1 MIDNN
6 LVMTPTP
13 DSIIYVY
20 DQNFNL
26 LGASVECFH
35 KHYEDEIITRS
46 KGKEVLTF
54 EAVETST
61 IYQHLKTENIVKFGG
76 RWFRIKFSEDDSSA
90 KGITKFTCY
99 ALWYELAE
107 GLPSPIHMVA
117 STVRAVAEAIT
128 KDFGKWVKLVI
139 PTDSGNRP
147 VRSITLKENSG
158 LYKLRYLAKQYNM
171 ELTFGY
177 EEVFEQELRY
187 VKTVVI
193 IQQYTES
200 KIDYPLVVEENLKHI
215 VRAEDSR
222 NLCTAYKLT
231 GKGENDDEELTFA
244 SINHGSDYLLDVSWF
259 TERGMRPRYIPK
271 SKHDDRFKIKQSML
285 DAARAYLDVYA
296 KPLIT
301 YEASAILYDKV
312 PDLHHSQLV
321 VDDFYKLNEWRK
333 VTARSIDYD
342 DLSNSQITFDDPR
355 RDLMDL
361 INDDGDGAIS
371 SGNEEQSHVVIRY
384 ANDILGTGFNTEN
397 GKYIGVLTTTK
408 RSEDL
413 RPDDFT
419 WVKIEGPEGPQG
431 RNGEPGTP
439 GRDGVDGVAG
449 KNGVGIVDTDITY
462 CISLSGTQAPTD
474 GWTSQVPELIKGR
487 YLWTKTFW
495 RYSDGTHETGYS
507 VTYIAQDGNRGN
519 DGVAGK
525 DGVGIKRTEISYAR
539 SNSGTEPPS
548 DAKWGSQ
555 VPEVPYGEYL
565 WTRTKWF
572 YTDDTTEVGYSVAR
586 MGTQGPKGD
595 SGSDGLP
602 GKNGVGLKGTEVK
615 YALSDTDTNTPT
627 TWTQQVPTLV
637 KGKFLWTRTIW
648 TYTDNTSETAYQKTY
663 IARDGNDG
671 QNGIAGKDGVGL
683 HHTSISYAGSTSGT
697 EPPTS
702 NWTSNIPQVQP
713 GFYLWT
719 RTIWHY
725 TDNTS
730 ETGYS
735 VSKIGEQGPR
745 GIQGLQGETGRQGI
759 PGTPG
764 RDGRSQFTHIAFS
777 DSPDGTGFSHT
788 DQGRAYIGLYQD
800 YNEAHSK
807 DKASYK
813 WTKWVGRD
821 GAQGIPGKAGA
832 DGKTSYFHV
841 AYAGSADGTRSFSL
855 DDRNQQYM
863 GYYSDFT
870 VEDSTDPKKYRW
882 FDRMAN
888 VQVGGVNLFLNSL
901 FTFGL
906 KEPYSTYALVDD
918 VSDTKGQL
926 VASIDATATKYRGY
940 NTLKIDST
948 WNGKYENQK
957 ITFRIGGDS
966 REFTDY
972 GFTNQNVRI
981 SFWAKSNKNNAQIDF
996 RAGYR
1001 NTIEP
1006 LYLTTDW
1013 KYYSTYLCLAEDT
1026 KCSQDVII
1034 HLWSQETTAWL
1045 AMIKVEVGTLSTS
1058 YTEAP
1063 EDIAYR
1069 INSKA
1074 DGKLTQDQ
1082 LNALAEKAQIYEAEL
1097 QAKATME
1104 QLSDLEKAYEARIKA
1119 TEEAISKSEADLIDA
1134 GRRLDATVTE
1144 LGGLRELKKF
1154 IDTYMSSSNEGLIIG
1169 KTDASATIKV
1179 SPDRIS
1185 MFSAGKEVM
1194 YISQG
1199 VIHIDN
1205 GVFTRSLQIGRFITE
1220 QHYADPDLN
1229 VCRYVG

>member
-6 LVMTPTP
+6 LVMTPIP
-13 DSIIYVY
+13 DSLLYVY

-54 EAVETST
+54 EAVETSS
-61 IYQHLKTENIVKFGG
+61 IYQHLKTENVVKFGE
-76 RWFRIKFSEDDSSA
+76 RWFRIKFAEDDSSA
-90 KGITKFTCY
+90 KGLTKFTCY

-107 GLPSPIHMVA
+107 GLPTPIRMVG

-200 KIDYPLVVEENLKHI
+200 KIDYPLVVEENLNHI

-244 SINHGSDYLLDVSWF
+244 SINHGSDYLIDVSWF
-259 TERGMRPRYIPK
+259 TERQMRPRYIPK

-296 KPLIT
+296 KPLVT

-333 VTARSIDYD
+333 VTARSVDYD

-413 RPDDFT
+413 KPDDFT
-419 WVKIEGPEGPQG
+419 WVKIEGPEGKQG

-474 GWTSQVPELIKGR
+474 GWSSQVPELIKGR

-507 VTYIAQDGNRGN
+507 VTYIARDGNNGN
-519 DGVAGK
+519 DGIAGK
-525 DGVGIKRTEISYAR
+525 DGVGIKNTEISYAR
-539 SNSGTEPPS
+539 ATSGTDVPAGGWQS
-548 DAKWGSQ
+548 S

-565 WTRTKWF
+565 WTRTKWT
-572 YTDDTTEVGYSVAR
+572 YTDNTSEVGYSVAR
-586 MGTQGPKGD
+586 MGTRGPKGD

-602 GKNGVGLKGTEVK
+602 GKNGVGLKGTEVV
-615 YALSDTDTNTPT
+615 YGLSDNDQSAPT
-627 TWTQQVPTLV
+627 TWTQQVPSLV
-637 KGKFLWTRTIW
+637 KGKFLWTRTTW
-648 TYTDNTSETAYQKTY
+648 TYTDTTSETAYQKTY

-671 QNGIAGKDGVGL
+671 KNGIAGKDGVGL
-683 HHTSISYAGSTSGT
+683 HHTDITYAGSTSGT
-697 EPPTS
+697 EPPTGS
-702 NWTSNIPQVQP
+702 WSSRIPEVQP

-725 TDNTS
+725 TDSTS

-807 DKASYK
+807 DKTSYK
-813 WTKWVGRD
+813 WTKWIGRD

-841 AYAGSADGTRSFSL
+841 AYAGSSNGSRSFSL
-855 DDRNQQYM
+855 EDRNQQYM
-863 GYYSDFT
+863 GYYSDYT
-870 VEDSTDPKKYRW
+870 IEDSTDPKKYRW

-906 KEPYSTYALVDD
+906 KEPYSTYELIDGPD
-918 VSDTKGQL
+918 DTKGQIA
-926 VASIDATATKYRGY
+926 ASIDTTTKYRGY
-940 NTLKIDST
+940 NTLKLDST
-948 WNGKYENQK
+948 WNGKYENQQ
-957 ITFRIGGDS
+957 ITFRVGGDG
-966 REFTDY
+966 RVVTDH

-981 SFWAKSNKNNAQIDF
+981 SFWGKSNKANARIDF
-996 RAGYR
+996 RPGYR
-1001 NTIEP
+1001 GTLEP

-1034 HLWSQETTAWL
+1034 HLFSQETTAWL
-1045 AMIKVEVGTLSTS
+1045 AMIKVEVGTVNTS
-1058 YTEAP
+1058 HTEAP

-1082 LNALAEKAQIYEAEL
+1082 LNALAEKSQIYEAEL
-1097 QAKATME
+1097 AAKATMG

-1119 TEEAISKSEADLIDA
+1119 NEEAISKSEADLIDA
-1134 GRRLDATVTE
+1134 GRRIEATVAE

-1169 KTDASATIKV
+1169 KNDSSAAIKV

-1194 YISQG
+1194 YIIQG

-1205 GVFTRSLQIGRFITE
+1205 GVFTKSLQIGRFITE

>member
-6 LVMTPTP
+6 LVMTPIP
-13 DSIIYVY
+13 DSLLYVY

-54 EAVETST
+54 EAVETSA
-61 IYQHLKTENIVKFGG
+61 IYQHLKTENVVKFGE
-76 RWFRIKFSEDDSSA
+76 RWFRIKFAEDDSSA
-90 KGITKFTCY
+90 KGLTKFTCY

-107 GLPSPIHMVA
+107 GLPKPIRMVG

-200 KIDYPLVVEENLKHI
+200 KIDYPLVVEENLNHI

-231 GKGENDDEELTFA
+231 GKGEHDDEELTFA
-244 SINHGSDYLLDVSWF
+244 SINNGSDYLIDVSWF
-259 TERGMRPRYIPK
+259 TERQMRPRYIPK

-296 KPLIT
+296 KPLVT

-333 VTARSIDYD
+333 VTARSVDYD

-413 RPDDFT
+413 KPDDFT
-419 WVKIEGPEGPQG
+419 WVKIEGPEGKQG

-474 GWTSQVPELIKGR
+474 GWSSQVPELTKGR

-507 VTYIAQDGNRGN
+507 VTYIARDGNNGN
-519 DGVAGK
+519 DGIAGK
-525 DGVGIKRTEISYAR
+525 DGVGIKNTEISYAR
-539 SNSGTEPPS
+539 ATSGTDVPAGGWQS
-548 DAKWGSQ
+548 S

-565 WTRTKWF
+565 WTRTKWT
-572 YTDDTTEVGYSVAR
+572 YTDNTSEVGYSVAR
-586 MGTQGPKGD
+586 MGTRGPKGD

-602 GKNGVGLKGTEVK
+602 GKNGVGLKGTEVV
-615 YALSDTDTNTPT
+615 YGLSDNDQSAPT
-627 TWTQQVPTLV
+627 TWTQQVPSLV
-637 KGKFLWTRTIW
+637 KGKFLWTRTTW
-648 TYTDNTSETAYQKTY
+648 TYTDTTSETAYQKTY

-671 QNGIAGKDGVGL
+671 TNGIAGKDGVGL
-683 HHTSISYAGSTSGT
+683 HHTDITYAGSTSGT
-697 EPPTS
+697 EPPTGS
-702 NWTSNIPQVQP
+702 WSSRIPEVQP

-725 TDNTS
+725 TDSTS

-807 DKASYK
+807 DRTSYK
-813 WTKWVGRD
+813 WTKWIGRD

-841 AYAGSADGTRSFSL
+841 AYAGSADGSRSFSL
-855 DDRNQQYM
+855 EDRNQQYM
-863 GYYSDFT
+863 GYYSDYT
-870 VEDSTDPKKYRW
+870 IEDSTDPKKYRW

-906 KEPYSTYALVDD
+906 KEQYSTYELIDGLD
-918 VSDTKGQL
+918 NTKGQL
-926 VASIDATATKYRGY
+926 VASIDTTTKYRGY
-940 NTLKIDST
+940 NTLKLDST

-957 ITFRIGGDS
+957 ITFRVGGDG
-966 REFTDY
+966 RVFTDY

-981 SFWAKSNKNNAQIDF
+981 SFWGKSNKADARIDF
-996 RAGYR
+996 RPGYR
-1001 NTIEP
+1001 GTLEP

-1013 KYYSTYLCLAEDT
+1013 KYYSTYLCLVEDT

-1034 HLWSQETTAWL
+1034 HLLSQETTAWL
-1045 AMIKVEVGTLSTS
+1045 AMIKVEVGTVSTS

-1082 LNALAEKAQIYEAEL
+1082 LNALAEKSQIHEAEL
-1097 QAKATME
+1097 AAKVTME
-1104 QLSDLEKAYEARIKA
+1104 QLSNLEKAYEARIKA
-1119 TEEAISKSEADLIDA
+1119 NEEAISKSEADLIDA
-1134 GRRLDATVTE
+1134 GRRIEATVAE

-1169 KTDASATIKV
+1169 KNDASATIKV

-1205 GVFTRSLQIGRFITE
+1205 GVFTKSLQIGRFITE

>member
-6 LVMTPTP
+6 LVMTPIP
-13 DSIIYVY
+13 DSLIYVY

-54 EAVETST
+54 EAVETSS
-61 IYQHLKTENIVKFGG
+61 IYQHLKTENVVKFGE
-76 RWFRIKFSEDDSSA
+76 RWFRIKFAEDDSSA
-90 KGITKFTCY
+90 KGLTKFTCY

-107 GLPSPIHMVA
+107 GLPTPIRMVG

-200 KIDYPLVVEENLKHI
+200 KIDYPLVVEENLNHI

-244 SINHGSDYLLDVSWF
+244 SINNGSDYLIDVAWF
-259 TERGMRPRYIPK
+259 TERQMRPRYIPK

-296 KPLIT
+296 KPLVT

-333 VTARSIDYD
+333 VTARSVDYD

-474 GWTSQVPELIKGR
+474 GWTSQVPELVKGR

-495 RYSDGTHETGYS
+495 RYSDGAHETGYS
-507 VTYIAQDGNRGN
+507 VTYIAQDGNKGN

-637 KGKFLWTRTIW
+637 KGKFLWTRTTW
-648 TYTDNTSETAYQKTY
+648 AYTDNTSETAYQKTY

-671 QNGIAGKDGVGL
+671 RNGIAGKDGVGL

-702 NWTSNIPQVQP
+702 NWTNNIPEVQP

-725 TDNTS
+725 TDSTS

-813 WTKWVGRD
+813 WTKWAGRD

-832 DGKTSYFHV
+832 NGKTSYFHV

-870 VEDSTDPKKYRW
+870 IEDSTDPKKYRW

-906 KEPYSTYALVDD
+906 KETYSTYELIDGEN
-918 VSDTKGQL
+918 DTKGQL
-926 VASIDATATKYRGY
+926 VASIDTTTKYRGY
-940 NTLKIDST
+940 NTLKLDST

-957 ITFRIGGDS
+957 ITFHVGGDG
-966 REFTDY
+966 RVFTDY

-981 SFWAKSNKNNAQIDF
+981 SFWGKSNKDNARIDF
-996 RAGYR
+996 RPGYR
-1001 NTIEP
+1001 GTLEP
-1006 LYLTTDW
+1006 LYLTTNW

-1026 KCSQDVII
+1026 KCAQDVII
-1034 HLWSQETTAWL
+1034 SLLSQKTTAWL
-1045 AMIKVEVGTLSTS
+1045 AMIKVEVGTVSTS

-1082 LNALAEKAQIYEAEL
+1082 LNALAEKFQSYEAEL
-1097 QAKATME
+1097 AAKAAME

-1119 TEEAISKSEADLIDA
+1119 NEEAISKSEADLIDA
-1134 GRRLDATVTE
+1134 GRRIEATVAE

-1169 KTDASATIKV
+1169 KNDSSATIKV

-1205 GVFTRSLQIGRFITE
+1205 GVFTKSLQIGRFITE

>member
-6 LVMTPTP
+6 LVMTPIP
-13 DSIIYVY
+13 DSLLYVY

-54 EAVETST
+54 EAVETSA
-61 IYQHLKTENIVKFGG
+61 IYQHLKTENVVKFGE
-76 RWFRIKFSEDDSSA
+76 RWFRIKFAEDDSSA
-90 KGITKFTCY
+90 KGLTKFTCY

-107 GLPSPIHMVA
+107 GLPTPIRMVG

-139 PTDSGNRP
+139 PADSGNRP

-200 KIDYPLVVEENLKHI
+200 KIDYPLVVEENLNHI

-244 SINHGSDYLLDVSWF
+244 SINNGSDYLIDVSWF
-259 TERGMRPRYIPK
+259 TERQMRPRYIPK

-296 KPLIT
+296 KPLVT

-333 VTARSIDYD
+333 VTARSVDYD

-413 RPDDFT
+413 KPDDFT
-419 WVKIEGPEGPQG
+419 WVKIEGPEGKQG

-449 KNGVGIVDTDITY
+449 KDGVGIVDTDITY
-462 CISLSGTQAPTD
+462 CISLSGTQVPTD
-474 GWTSQVPELIKGR
+474 GWSSQVPELTKGR

-507 VTYIAQDGNRGN
+507 VTYIARDGNNGN
-519 DGVAGK
+519 DGIAGK
-525 DGVGIKRTEISYAR
+525 DGVGIKNTEISYAR
-539 SNSGTEPPS
+539 ATSGTDVPAGGWQS
-548 DAKWGSQ
+548 S

-565 WTRTKWF
+565 WTRTKWT
-572 YTDDTTEVGYSVAR
+572 YTDNTSEVGYSVAR

-602 GKNGVGLKGTEVK
+602 GKNGVGLKGTEVV
-615 YALSDTDTNTPT
+615 YGLSDNDQSAPT
-627 TWTQQVPTLV
+627 TWTQQVPSLV
-637 KGKFLWTRTIW
+637 KGKFLWTRTTW
-648 TYTDNTSETAYQKTY
+648 TYTDTTSETAYQKTY

-671 QNGIAGKDGVGL
+671 KNGIAGKDGVGL
-683 HHTSISYAGSTSGT
+683 HHTDITYAGSTSGT
-697 EPPTS
+697 EPPTGS
-702 NWTSNIPQVQP
+702 WSSRIPEVQP

-725 TDNTS
+725 TDSTS

-813 WTKWVGRD
+813 WTKWIGRD

-841 AYAGSADGTRSFSL
+841 AYAGSSDGSRSFSL
-855 DDRNQQYM
+855 EDRNQQYM
-863 GYYSDFT
+863 GYYSDYT
-870 VEDSTDPKKYRW
+870 IEDSTDPKKYRW

-906 KEPYSTYALVDD
+906 KEQYSTYELIDGPE
-918 VSDTKGQL
+918 DTKGQI
-926 VASIDATATKYRGY
+926 VASIDTTTKYRGY
-940 NTLKIDST
+940 NTLKLDST

-957 ITFRIGGDS
+957 ITFRIGGDG
-966 REFTDY
+966 RVFTDY

-981 SFWAKSNKNNAQIDF
+981 SFWGKSNKANARIDF
-996 RAGYR
+996 RTGYR
-1001 NTIEP
+1001 GTVEP

-1034 HLWSQETTAWL
+1034 HLLSQETTAWL
-1045 AMIKVEVGTLSTS
+1045 AMIKVEVGTVNTS
-1058 YTEAP
+1058 HTEAP

-1082 LNALAEKAQIYEAEL
+1082 LNALAEKSQIYEAEL
-1097 QAKATME
+1097 AAKATME

-1119 TEEAISKSEADLIDA
+1119 NEEAISKSEADLIDA
-1134 GRRLDATVTE
+1134 GRRIEATVAE

-1169 KTDASATIKV
+1169 KNDASATIKV

-1205 GVFTRSLQIGRFITE
+1205 GVFTKSLQIGRFITE

>member
-117 STVRAVAEAIT
+117 STVQAVAEAIT

-271 SKHDDRFKIKQSML
+271 SKHDDRFKIKQNML

-474 GWTSQVPELIKGR
+474 GWTSQVPELVKGR

-507 VTYIAQDGNRGN
+507 VTYIAQDGNKGN

-539 SNSGTEPPS
+539 SNLGTEPPS

-702 NWTSNIPQVQP
+702 NWTNNIPEVQP

-725 TDNTS
+725 TDSTS

-813 WTKWVGRD
+813 WTKWAGRD

-863 GYYSDFT
+863 GYYSDFAI
-870 VEDSTDPKKYRW
+870 EDSTDPKKYRW

-906 KEPYSTYALVDD
+906 KEQYSTYNVNDS
-918 VSDTKGQL
+918 VEQTKGQFA
-926 VASIDATATKYRGY
+926 VSIDTTTKFRGY

-957 ITFRIGGDS
+957 IAISVGGDS
-966 REFTDY
+966 HVSGNY

-981 SFWAKSNKNNAQIDF
+981 SFWAKSNKANAQIQF
-996 RAGYR
+996 RAGNR
-1001 NTIEP
+1001 GTIEP

-1013 KYYSTYLCLAEDT
+1013 KYYSTYLCIAEDT
-1026 KCSQDVII
+1026 MASQEVII
-1034 HLWSQETTAWL
+1034 HLLSQETTAWL

-1058 YTEAP
+1058 HTEAP

-1134 GRRLDATVTE
+1134 GRRLDATVAE

-1205 GVFTRSLQIGRFITE
+1205 GVFTKSLQIGRFITE

>member
-6 LVMTPTP
+6 LVMTPIP
-13 DSIIYVY
+13 DSLLYVY

-26 LGASVECFH
+26 LGVSVECFH

-54 EAVETST
+54 EAVETSS
-61 IYQHLKTENIVKFGG
+61 IYQYLKTENVVKFGE
-76 RWFRIKFSEDDSSA
+76 RWFRIKFAEDDSSA
-90 KGITKFTCY
+90 KGLTKFTCY

-107 GLPSPIHMVA
+107 GLPKPIRMVG

-200 KIDYPLVVEENLKHI
+200 KIDYPLVVEENLNHI

-244 SINHGSDYLLDVSWF
+244 SINNGSDYLIDVSWF
-259 TERGMRPRYIPK
+259 TERQMRPRYIPK

-296 KPLIT
+296 KPLVT

-333 VTARSIDYD
+333 VTARSVDYD

-413 RPDDFT
+413 KPDDFT
-419 WVKIEGPEGPQG
+419 WVKIEGPEGKQG

-449 KNGVGIVDTDITY
+449 KNGVGIVDTNITY

-474 GWTSQVPELIKGR
+474 GWSSQVPELIKGR

-507 VTYIAQDGNRGN
+507 VTYIARDGNNGN
-519 DGVAGK
+519 DGIAGK
-525 DGVGIKRTEISYAR
+525 DGVGIKNTEISYAR
-539 SNSGTEPPS
+539 ATSGTDVPAGGWQS
-548 DAKWGSQ
+548 S

-565 WTRTKWF
+565 WTRTKWT
-572 YTDDTTEVGYSVAR
+572 YTDNTSEIGYSVAR

-595 SGSDGLP
+595 SGNDGLP
-602 GKNGVGLKGTEVK
+602 GKNGVGLKGTEVV
-615 YALSDTDTNTPT
+615 YGLSDNDQSAPT
-627 TWTQQVPTLV
+627 TWTQQVPSLV
-637 KGKFLWTRTIW
+637 KGKFLWTRTTW
-648 TYTDNTSETAYQKTY
+648 TYTDTTSETAYQKTY

-671 QNGIAGKDGVGL
+671 KNGIAGKDGVGL
-683 HHTSISYAGSTSGT
+683 HHTDITYAGSTSGT
-697 EPPTS
+697 EPPTGS
-702 NWTSNIPQVQP
+702 WSSRIPEVQP

-725 TDNTS
+725 TDSTS

-807 DKASYK
+807 DKTSYK
-813 WTKWVGRD
+813 WTKWIGRD

-841 AYAGSADGTRSFSL
+841 AYAGSSDGSRSFSL
-855 DDRNQQYM
+855 EDRNQQYM

-870 VEDSTDPKKYRW
+870 PEDSSDPKKYRW
-882 FDRMAN
+882 FDRIAN

-906 KEPYSTYALVDD
+906 KEQYSTYKLIDGPN
-918 VSDTKGQL
+918 DTKGQL
-926 VASIDATATKYRGY
+926 VASIDTATKYRGY
-940 NTLKIDST
+940 NTLKLDST

-957 ITFRIGGDS
+957 ITFHVGGDG
-966 REFTDY
+966 RVFTDY
-972 GFTNQNVRI
+972 GFTNQTVRI
-981 SFWAKSNKNNAQIDF
+981 SFWGKSNKANARIDF
-996 RAGYR
+996 RPGYR
-1001 NTIEP
+1001 GALEP

-1026 KCSQDVII
+1026 KGPQEVII
-1034 HLWSQETTAWL
+1034 HLFSPETTAWL

-1063 EDIAYR
+1063 EDIAHR

-1082 LNALAEKAQIYEAEL
+1082 LNALAEKSQIYEAEL
-1097 QAKATME
+1097 AAKATME
-1104 QLSDLEKAYEARIKA
+1104 QLNDLEKAYETRIKA
-1119 TEEAISKSEADLIDA
+1119 NEEAISKSEADLIDA
-1134 GRRLDATVTE
+1134 GRRIEATVAE

-1169 KTDASATIKV
+1169 KNDSSASIKV

-1205 GVFTRSLQIGRFITE
+1205 GVFTKSLQIGRFITE

>member
-6 LVMTPTP
+6 LVMTPIP
-13 DSIIYVY
+13 DSLLYVY

-54 EAVETST
+54 EAVETSS
-61 IYQHLKTENIVKFGG
+61 IYQYLKTENVVKFGE
-76 RWFRIKFSEDDSSA
+76 RWFRIKFAEDDSSA
-90 KGITKFTCY
+90 KGLTKFTCY

-107 GLPSPIHMVA
+107 GLPTPIRMVG

-200 KIDYPLVVEENLKHI
+200 KIDYPLVVEENLNHI

-244 SINHGSDYLLDVSWF
+244 SINNGSDYLIDVSWF
-259 TERGMRPRYIPK
+259 TERQMRPRYIPK

-296 KPLIT
+296 KPLVT

-333 VTARSIDYD
+333 VTARSVDYD

-413 RPDDFT
+413 KPDDFT
-419 WVKIEGPEGPQG
+419 WVKIEGPEGKQG

-449 KNGVGIVDTDITY
+449 KDGVGIVDTDITY

-474 GWTSQVPELIKGR
+474 GWSSQVPELTRGR

-507 VTYIAQDGNRGN
+507 VTYIARDGNNGN
-519 DGVAGK
+519 DGIAGK
-525 DGVGIKRTEISYAR
+525 DGVGIKNTEISYAR
-539 SNSGTEPPS
+539 ATSGTDVPAGGWQS
-548 DAKWGSQ
+548 S

-565 WTRTKWF
+565 WTRTKWT
-572 YTDDTTEVGYSVAR
+572 YTDNTSEIGYSVAR

-595 SGSDGLP
+595 SGNDGLP
-602 GKNGVGLKGTEVK
+602 GKDGVGLKGTEVV
-615 YALSDTDTNTPT
+615 YGLSDNDQSAPT
-627 TWTQQVPTLV
+627 TWTQQVPSLV
-637 KGKFLWTRTIW
+637 KGKFLWTRTTW
-648 TYTDNTSETAYQKTY
+648 TYTDTTSETVYQKTY

-683 HHTSISYAGSTSGT
+683 HHTDITYAGSTSGT
-697 EPPTS
+697 EPPTGS
-702 NWTSNIPQVQP
+702 WSSRIPEVQP

-725 TDNTS
+725 TDSTS

-813 WTKWVGRD
+813 WTKWIGRD

-841 AYAGSADGTRSFSL
+841 AYAGSTDGSRSFSL
-855 DDRNQQYM
+855 EDRNQQYM
-863 GYYSDFT
+863 GYYSDYT
-870 VEDSTDPKKYRW
+870 IGDSTDPKKYRW

-906 KEPYSTYALVDD
+906 KEQYSTYELLDGPEA
-918 VSDTKGQL
+918 TKGQL
-926 VASIDATATKYRGY
+926 VASIDTTTKYRGY
-940 NTLKIDST
+940 NTLKLDST

-957 ITFRIGGDS
+957 ITFRVGGDG

-981 SFWAKSNKNNAQIDF
+981 SFWGKSNKANARIHF
-996 RAGYR
+996 RPGYR
-1001 NTIEP
+1001 GTLEP
-1006 LYLTTDW
+1006 LYLTTGW
-1013 KYYSTYLCLAEDT
+1013 KYYSTYLCLAQDT

-1034 HLWSQETTAWL
+1034 SLLSQETTAWL
-1045 AMIKVEVGTLSTS
+1045 AMIKVEVGTVNTS

-1082 LNALAEKAQIYEAEL
+1082 LNALAEKSQIYEAEL
-1097 QAKATME
+1097 AAKATME
-1104 QLSDLEKAYEARIKA
+1104 QLSDLEKAYESRIKA
-1119 TEEAISKSEADLIDA
+1119 NEKAISKSEADLIDA
-1134 GRRLDATVTE
+1134 GRRIEATVAE

-1205 GVFTRSLQIGRFITE
+1205 GVFTKSLQIGRFITE